1 MVGRLPG
8 YLSAEN
14 KVIFLAFPNL
24 GMALRELYFST
35 PATRIKGFVTKHT
48 TETIKRQR
56 SGTNGFV
63 NELFP
68 CLKQLVN
75 NFFQFRFYD
84 EFLCVGT
91 VHNNRYLF

>member
-48 TETIKRQR
+48 TETIKR
-56 SGTNGFV
+56 
-63 NELFP
+63 
-68 CLKQLVN
+68 
-75 NFFQFRFYD
+75 
-84 EFLCVGT
+84 
-91 VHNNRYLF
+91 